1 MLMAV
6 TSPLEVL
13 DNFSDPFFMKSFPIF
28 SLCVF
33 WIVPSVGGQGVADKN
48 PNSPVDA
55 IVPSDFFIDALKSAK
70 DDSNDPMGTQRL
82 IQVKDSSITPVVTA
96 SSAFKYTSNPDKIK
110 NPTRDDGTTL
120 DLTLS
125 LNVGLGEYGI
135 GDDILAVPAFSFM
148 QMRTFTDPI
157 REYGDDMQAFDVD
170 VQVIGFSLPFVLPD
184 DFTLTIGHSY
194 VAPSTFRGKN
204 QLISYSNTPSITFAK
219 NIPLDWGDVLSVS
232 VGASYT
238 FSQGDSLQE
247 QIADPTYFNFL
258 KAVMEQSGTSPSSEY
273 PANLQSG
280 LGHTINFSYMSPVGE
295 KLTLI
300 PSFTY
305 NNMMFSEGSFKN
317 RSDKTYN
324 LCLVSS
330 YAVYDWLNAT
340 AMSNYTWKTSS
351 DNVSEFEDFIGG
363 VSLGVSHAF

>member
-1 MLMAV
+1 MCI
-6 TSPLEVL
+6 L
-13 DNFSDPFFMKSFPIF
+13 DCSFRCWTR
-28 SLCVF
+28 SCR
-33 WIVPSVGGQGVADKN
+33 QN

-170 VQVIGFSLPFVLPD
+170 VQVIGFTLPFVLPD

-204 QLISYSNTPSITFAK
+204 QLISYSNTPSVTFAK
-219 NIPLDWGDVLSVS
+219 TFLWIGVMCYLFPLGRV
-232 VGASYT
+232 
-238 FSQGDSLQE
+238 
-247 QIADPTYFNFL
+247 IHFL
-258 KAVMEQSGTSPSSEY
+258 KVIPFKSKSQTP
-273 PANLQSG
+273 
-280 LGHTINFSYMSPVGE
+280 HI
-295 KLTLI
+295 LI
-300 PSFTY
+300 S
-305 NNMMFSEGSFKN
+305 
-317 RSDKTYN
+317 
-324 LCLVSS
+324 
-330 YAVYDWLNAT
+330 
-340 AMSNYTWKTSS
+340 
-351 DNVSEFEDFIGG
+351 
-363 VSLGVSHAF
+363 